1 MRPYSE
7 VDQQQGKIEIREVI
21 PDISDLLKEMV
32 AKGASD
38 LHLTTDSPP
47 MIRVAGKLERLPYTD
62 LDAATTK
69 SLMYSVMTEEQK
81 RLFEENLELDFS
93 FGLSGMA
100 RFRANVF
107 EQRSGVAGALRV
119 VPWQI
124 PSFEELGLPKVVV
137 DICSR
142 PRGLVLVT
150 GPTGSGKSTSLAAM
164 IDYIN
169 ENRHEHIITIE
180 DPIEFLH
187 PHKNCLVNQRELH
200 ANTLSFPA
208 AMRAALREDPDIVL
222 IGEMRDRESTELA
235 VSLAETGH
243 LTFATLHT
251 NNAVSSINRIIDIFP
266 ADQQQQIRTQ
276 LSFVLEAVMSQSL
289 LKAARGGGRV
299 LAAEVMMPNSAIR
312 NLMREDKIHQI
323 PSLMQSG
330 QAEHGMITFNQSLAR
345 LVLRGKITKDVAI
358 EASSDHKE
366 LIPMIERGEARGEG
380 RPGRSRPAGRRPN
393 R

>member
-1 MRPYSE
+1 MQPYNEMPDSR
-7 VDQQQGKIEIREVI
+7 DQEIREEI
-21 PDISDLLKEMV
+21 PDISDLLKEMIG
-32 AKGASD
+32 KGASD
-38 LHLTTDSPP
+38 LHLTTESPP
-47 MIRVAGKLERLPYTD
+47 VIRVSGELEKLPYRD
-62 LDAATTK
+62 LDPATTK

-100 RFRANVF
+100 RFRANCF
-107 EQRSGVAGALRV
+107 EQRGGVAGALRV

-124 PSFEELGLPKVVV
+124 PSFEELGIPKVMLE
-137 DICSR
+137 ICER

-164 IDYIN
+164 IDKIN
-169 ENRHEHIITIE
+169 ETRAEHIITIE

-187 PHKNCLVNQRELH
+187 PHKKCIVNQRELH

-222 IGEMRDRESTELA
+222 IGEMRDRQSTELA
-235 VSLAETGH
+235 LSLAETGH

-251 NNAVSSINRIIDIFP
+251 NSAVSSINRIIDIFP

-289 LKAARGGGRV
+289 LPAARGGGRV
-299 LAAEVMMPNSAIR
+299 LAAEVMLPNSALR
-312 NLMREDKIHQI
+312 NLMREDKVHQI

-330 QAEHGMITFNQSLAR
+330 QSEHGMQTFNQALAR
-345 LVLRGKITKDVAI
+345 LVLRGKITRDAAI
-358 EASSDHKE
+358 DASSDAKE
-366 LIPMIERGEARGEG
+366 LIPMIDRAEESGEG
-380 RPGRSRPAGRRPN
+380 RRGARSRPAGRRTK
-393 R
+393 

>member
-1 MRPYSE
+1 MQPYTE
-7 VDQQQGKIEIREVI
+7 FDEKQEIREEI
-21 PDISDLLKEMV
+21 PDIADLLKEMI
-32 AKGASD
+32 AKDASD
-38 LHLTTDSPP
+38 LHLTTESPP
-47 MIRVAGKLERLPYTD
+47 MIRVSGELQPLPYRD
-62 LDAATTK
+62 LDPATTK

-107 EQRSGVAGALRV
+107 EQRGGVSGALRV

-124 PSFEELGLPKVVV
+124 PSFEELGLPKVMKE
-137 DICSR
+137 ICTR

-150 GPTGSGKSTSLAAM
+150 GPTGSGKSTTLAAM
-164 IDYIN
+164 VNNIN
-169 ENRHEHIITIE
+169 ESRHEHIITIE

-187 PHKNCLVNQRELH
+187 PHKNCIVNQRELH

-235 VSLAETGH
+235 LSLAETGH

-276 LSFVLEAVMSQSL
+276 LSFVLECVMSQSL
-289 LKAARGGGRV
+289 LQAARGGGRV
-299 LAAEVMMPNSAIR
+299 LGAEVMIPNSAIR
-312 NLMREDKIHQI
+312 NLMREDKVHQI
-323 PSLMQSG
+323 PSLMQAG
-330 QAEHGMITFNQSLAR
+330 QAEHGMMTFNQSLAR
-345 LVLRGKITKDVAI
+345 LVLRGRITKETAL
-358 EASSDHKE
+358 EASSDTKE
-366 LIPMIERGEARGEG
+366 LIPMIERAEARGEG
-380 RPGRSRPAGRRPN
+380 RPAGRGRPS
-393 R
+393 RRPRR

>member
-1 MRPYSE
+1 MQPYSE
-7 VDQQQGKIEIREVI
+7 FEQGTEIRQEI

-38 LHLTTDSPP
+38 LHITTESPP
-47 MIRVAGKLERLPYTD
+47 MIRVDGKLGPLPYKD

-69 SLMYSVMTEEQK
+69 ALMYSVMTEEQK

-93 FGLSGMA
+93 FGLAGMA

-107 EQRSGVAGALRV
+107 EQRGGVAGALRV

-124 PSFEELGLPKVVV
+124 PSFEELGLPKVVQ
-137 DICSR
+137 DLCSR
-142 PRGLVLVT
+142 PRGLILVT
-150 GPTGSGKSTSLAAM
+150 GPTGSGKSTTLAAM
-164 IDYIN
+164 INYIN

-187 PHKNCLVNQRELH
+187 PHKNCIVNQRELH

-222 IGEMRDRESTELA
+222 IGEMRDRQSTELA
-235 VSLAETGH
+235 LSLAETGH

-251 NNAVSSINRIIDIFP
+251 NSAVSSINRIIDIFP

-289 LKAARGGGRV
+289 LPAARGAGRV
-299 LAAEVMMPNSAIR
+299 LAAEVMIPNSAIR
-312 NLMREDKIHQI
+312 NLMREDKVHQI
-323 PSLMQSG
+323 PSIMQSG
-330 QAEHGMITFNQSLAR
+330 QAEHGMMTFNQALAR
-345 LVLRGKITKDVAI
+345 LVLRGRITRDAAI
-358 EASSDHKE
+358 EASSDAKE
-366 LIPMIERGEARGEG
+366 LIPMIERAEAAGGGG
-380 RPGRSRPAGRRPN
+380 RPPRRSRPG
-393 R
+393 

>member
-1 MRPYSE
+1 MQPYTDFNE
-7 VDQQQGKIEIREVI
+7 HQQREIREEI
-21 PDISDLLKEMV
+21 PDIADLLKEMI
-32 AKGASD
+32 AKEASD
-38 LHLTTDSPP
+38 LHITTESPP
-47 MIRVAGKLERLPYTD
+47 MIRVSGRLESLPYRD
-62 LDAATTK
+62 LDPATTK

-107 EQRSGVAGALRV
+107 EQRGGVGGALRV

-124 PSFEELGLPKVVV
+124 PGFEELGLPKVVV
-137 DICSR
+137 DLCQR
-142 PRGLVLVT
+142 PRGLILVT
-150 GPTGSGKSTSLAAM
+150 GPTGSGKSTTLAAM
-164 IDYIN
+164 INYIN

-187 PHKNCLVNQRELH
+187 PHKNCIVNQRELH

-235 VSLAETGH
+235 LSLAETGH

-299 LAAEVMMPNSAIR
+299 LAAEVMIPNSAIR
-312 NLMREDKIHQI
+312 NLMREDKVHQI

-330 QAEHGMITFNQSLAR
+330 QAEHGMQTFNQGLAR
-345 LVLRGKITKDVAI
+345 LVLRGKITKETAVD
-358 EASSDHKE
+358 ASSDHKE

-380 RPGRSRPAGRRPN
+380 RPQPRSRQVARRA
-393 R
+393 RR

>member
-1 MRPYSE
+1 MQPYSE
-7 VDQQQGKIEIREVI
+7 FTENTQQQQEIREEI
-21 PDISDLLKEMV
+21 PDIADLLKEMI

-38 LHLTTDSPP
+38 LHLTTESPP
-47 MIRVAGKLERLPYTD
+47 MIRIDGELQQLPYRE
-62 LDAATTK
+62 LDPATTK

-100 RFRANVF
+100 RFRANCF
-107 EQRSGVAGALRV
+107 EQRGGVAGALRV

-124 PSFEELGLPKVVV
+124 PSFEELGVPKVMLE
-137 DICSR
+137 ICQR

-164 IDYIN
+164 INNIN
-169 ENRHEHIITIE
+169 ENRREHIITIE

-187 PHKNCLVNQRELH
+187 PHKRCIVNQRELH

-222 IGEMRDRESTELA
+222 IGEMRDRQSTELA
-235 VSLAETGH
+235 LSLAETGH

-251 NNAVSSINRIIDIFP
+251 NSAVSSINRIIDIFP
-266 ADQQQQIRTQ
+266 SDQQQQIRTQ

-289 LKAARGGGRV
+289 LPAARGGGRV
-299 LAAEVMMPNSAIR
+299 LAAEVMIPNSAIR
-312 NLMREDKIHQI
+312 NLMREDKVHQI

-330 QAEHGMITFNQSLAR
+330 QAEHGMQTFNQALAR
-345 LVLRGKITKDVAI
+345 LVLRGRITHDSAI
-358 EASSDHKE
+358 EASSDAKE
-366 LIPMIERGEARGEG
+366 LIPMIERAEAQGGG
-380 RPGRSRPAGRRPN
+380 RPRRSRPAGRTK
-393 R
+393 

>member
-1 MRPYSE
+1 
-7 VDQQQGKIEIREVI
+7 
-21 PDISDLLKEMV
+21 
-32 AKGASD
+32 
-38 LHLTTDSPP
+38 
-47 MIRVAGKLERLPYTD
+47 MIRVDGELEKLPYRD
-62 LDAATTK
+62 LDPATTK

-93 FGLSGMA
+93 FGLAGMA
-100 RFRANVF
+100 RFRANCF
-107 EQRSGVAGALRV
+107 EQRAGVAGALRV

-124 PSFEELGLPKVVV
+124 PGFDELGLPKVIKE
-137 DICSR
+137 ICTR

-164 IDYIN
+164 IDHIN
-169 ENRHEHIITIE
+169 ESRHEHIITIE

-222 IGEMRDRESTELA
+222 IGEMRDRQSTELA
-235 VSLAETGH
+235 LSLAETGH

-251 NNAVSSINRIIDIFP
+251 NSAVSSINRIIDIFP

-289 LKAARGGGRV
+289 LAAARGGGRV
-299 LAAEVMMPNSAIR
+299 LAAEVMIPNSAIR
-312 NLMREDKIHQI
+312 NLMREDKVHQI

-330 QAEHGMITFNQSLAR
+330 QAEHGMMTFNQSLAR
-345 LVLRGKITKDVAI
+345 LVLRGKVTKDVAI
-358 EASSDHKE
+358 EASSDQKE

-380 RPGRSRPAGRRPN
+380 RPGSDRSRPSRRPG

>member
-1 MRPYSE
+1 M
-7 VDQQQGKIEIREVI
+7 
-21 PDISDLLKEMV
+21 PDIADLLKEML

-38 LHLTTDSPP
+38 LHITTESAP
-47 MIRVAGKLERLPYTD
+47 MIRVDGVLKPLPYRQ
-62 LDAATTK
+62 LDPATTK
-69 SLMYSVMTEEQK
+69 ALMYSVMTEEQK
-81 RLFEENLELDFS
+81 RIFEENLELDFS

-100 RFRANVF
+100 RFRANCF
-107 EQRSGVAGALRV
+107 EQRGGVAGALRV

-124 PSFEELGLPKVVV
+124 PSFEELGIPKVMKEVS
-137 DICSR
+137 DR

-164 IDYIN
+164 IDHIN
-169 ENRHEHIITIE
+169 QTRYEHIITIE

-187 PHKNCLVNQRELH
+187 PHKNCIVNQRELH

-235 VSLAETGH
+235 LSLAETGH

-251 NNAVSSINRIIDIFP
+251 NSAVSSINRIIDIFP

-289 LKAARGGGRV
+289 LAAARGGGRV
-299 LAAEVMMPNSAIR
+299 LAAEVMIPNSAIR
-312 NLMREDKIHQI
+312 NLMREDKVHQI

-330 QAEHGMITFNQSLAR
+330 QAEHGMQTFNQALAR
-345 LVLRGKITKDVAI
+345 LVLRGRITRETAI
-358 EASSDHKE
+358 EASSDAKE
-366 LIPMIERGEARGEG
+366 LIPMIERAEASGGGRAQRRG
-380 RPGRSRPAGRRPN
+380 RPVGRMR
-393 R
+393 

>member
-1 MRPYSE
+1 MQPYSE
-7 VDQQQGKIEIREVI
+7 YTEGTSKEIREEI
-21 PDISDLLKEMV
+21 PDIADLLKEML

-38 LHLTTDSPP
+38 LHITTESPP
-47 MIRVAGKLERLPYTD
+47 MIRVDGQLQPLPYRQ
-62 LDAATTK
+62 LDPATTK
-69 SLMYSVMTEEQK
+69 ALMYSVMTEEQK

-100 RFRANVF
+100 RFRANCF
-107 EQRSGVAGALRV
+107 EQRGGVAGALRV

-124 PSFEELGLPKVVV
+124 PSFEELGIPKVMKEVS
-137 DICSR
+137 DR

-164 IDYIN
+164 INHIN
-169 ENRHEHIITIE
+169 ESRHEHIITIE

-187 PHKNCLVNQRELH
+187 PHKNCIVNQRELH

-222 IGEMRDRESTELA
+222 IGEMRDRVSTELA
-235 VSLAETGH
+235 LSLAETGH

-251 NNAVSSINRIIDIFP
+251 NSAVSSINRIIDIFP

-289 LKAARGGGRV
+289 LPAARGGGRV
-299 LAAEVMMPNSAIR
+299 LAAEVMIPNSAIR
-312 NLMREDKIHQI
+312 NLMREDKVHQI

-330 QAEHGMITFNQSLAR
+330 QAEHGMQTFNQALAR
-345 LVLRGKITKDVAI
+345 LVLRGRITREAAI
-358 EASSDHKE
+358 EASSDAKE
-366 LIPMIERGEARGEG
+366 LIPMIERAEAASGGGRVRRG
-380 RPGRSRPAGRRPN
+380 RPVGRAR
-393 R
+393 

>member
-1 MRPYSE
+1 MQPYTE
-7 VDQQQGKIEIREVI
+7 TDKHQVGTELREVI
-21 PDISDLLKEMV
+21 PDISDLLNEMI

-38 LHLTTDSPP
+38 LHLTTESPP
-47 MIRVAGKLERLPYTD
+47 MIRVAGELVRLPYMD
-62 LDAATTK
+62 LDAAATK

-93 FGLSGMA
+93 FGLSDLA

-124 PSFEELGLPKVVV
+124 PSFQELGLPKVVH

-164 IDYIN
+164 IDHIN

-266 ADQQQQIRTQ
+266 SGQQQQIRAQ

-312 NLMREDKIHQI
+312 NLMREDKVHQI

-330 QAEHGMITFNQSLAR
+330 QAEHGMMTFNQALAR
-345 LVLRGKITKDVAI
+345 LVLRGKITKEVAI

-380 RPGRSRPAGRRPN
+380 RPERSRPAGRRP
-393 R
+393 RG

>member
-1 MRPYSE
+1 MEPYSE
-7 VDQQQGKIEIREVI
+7 FTETAAEEIREDI
-21 PDISDLLKEMV
+21 PDIADLLKEMI

-38 LHLTTDSPP
+38 LHLTTESPP
-47 MIRVAGKLERLPYTD
+47 MIRVSGELARLPYRD
-62 LDAATTK
+62 LDPATTK
-69 SLMYSVMTEEQK
+69 QLMYSVMTEEQK

-107 EQRSGVAGALRV
+107 EQRGGVAGALRV

-124 PSFEELGLPKVVV
+124 PGFEELGLPKVVKEL
-137 DICSR
+137 CTR
-142 PRGLVLVT
+142 PRGLILVT

-164 IDYIN
+164 INMIN
-169 ENRHEHIITIE
+169 ETRHEHIITIE

-187 PHKNCLVNQRELH
+187 PHKNCIVNQRELH
-200 ANTLSFPA
+200 ANTLTFPN

-235 VSLAETGH
+235 LSLAETGH
-243 LTFATLHT
+243 LTFGTLHT
-251 NNAVSSINRIIDIFP
+251 NSAVSSINRIIDIFP

-289 LKAARGGGRV
+289 LQAARGGGRV
-299 LAAEVMMPNSAIR
+299 LCAEVMIPNSAIR
-312 NLMREDKIHQI
+312 NLMREDKVHQI

-330 QAEHGMITFNQSLAR
+330 QAEHGMQTFNQGLAR
-345 LVLRGKITKDVAI
+345 LVLRGKITKETAI
-358 EASSDHKE
+358 EASSDAKE
-366 LIPMIERGEARGEG
+366 LIPMIERAEARGDGG
-380 RPGRSRPAGRRPN
+380 RPPRRSRPAGRAR
-393 R
+393 

>member
-1 MRPYSE
+1 MQPYSKIDE
-7 VDQQQGKIEIREVI
+7 HQGEIEIREVI
-21 PDISDLLKEMV
+21 PDISDLLKEMI
-32 AKGASD
+32 AKNASD

-47 MIRVAGKLERLPYTD
+47 MIRVSGKLQRLPYTD

-81 RLFEENLELDFS
+81 RIFEENLELDFS

-124 PSFEELGLPKVVV
+124 PSFEELGLPKVVH

-164 IDYIN
+164 IDHIN
-169 ENRHEHIITIE
+169 ETRHEHIITIE

-276 LSFVLEAVMSQSL
+276 LSFVLEAVISQSL
-289 LKAARGGGRV
+289 LQAARGGGRV
-299 LAAEVMMPNSAIR
+299 LAAEVLMPNSAIR

-345 LVLRGKITKDVAI
+345 LVLRGKITKQVAI

-380 RPGRSRPAGRRPN
+380 RPGRSRPAGRRSP

>member
-1 MRPYSE
+1 
-7 VDQQQGKIEIREVI
+7 
-21 PDISDLLKEMV
+21 
-32 AKGASD
+32 
-38 LHLTTDSPP
+38 
-47 MIRVAGKLERLPYTD
+47 
-62 LDAATTK
+62 
-69 SLMYSVMTEEQK
+69 
-81 RLFEENLELDFS
+81 
-93 FGLSGMA
+93 
-100 RFRANVF
+100 
-107 EQRSGVAGALRV
+107 
-119 VPWQI
+119 
-124 PSFEELGLPKVVV
+124 LPKVVH

-164 IDYIN
+164 IDHIN
-169 ENRHEHIITIE
+169 ENRHAHIITIE

-289 LKAARGGGRV
+289 LKAAHGGGRV
-299 LAAEVMMPNSAIR
+299 LAVEVMMPNSAIR

-330 QAEHGMITFNQSLAR
+330 QAEHGMITFNQSLTR
-345 LVLRGKITKDVAI
+345 LVVRGKITKEVAI

-366 LIPMIERGEARGEG
+366 LIPMIERAEERGEG
-380 RPGRSRPAGRRPN
+380 RSGRSRPAGRRP
-393 R
+393 RQ

>member
-1 MRPYSE
+1 MKPYE
-7 VDQQQGKIEIREVI
+7 EFETQEEIRKEI
-21 PDISDLLKEMV
+21 PDISDLLREMLE
-32 AKGASD
+32 KGASD
-38 LHLTTDSPP
+38 LHLTTESPP
-47 MIRVAGKLERLPYTD
+47 KVRVDGELENLPYKD
-62 LDAATTK
+62 LDPATTK

-93 FGLSGMA
+93 FGLQGMA
-100 RFRANVF
+100 RFRANCY
-107 EQRSGVAGALRV
+107 EQRGGVAGVLRV

-124 PSFEELGLPKVVV
+124 PSFGELGLPQVIK
-137 DICSR
+137 DLCDR
-142 PRGLVLVT
+142 PRGLILVT
-150 GPTGSGKSTSLAAM
+150 GPTGSGKTTTLAAM

-169 ENRHEHIITIE
+169 ETRKQHIITIE

-187 PHKNCLVNQRELH
+187 PHKQCMVNQRELH

-235 VSLAETGH
+235 LSLAETGH

-251 NNAVSSINRIIDIFP
+251 NSAISSINRIIDIFP

-276 LSFVLEAVMSQSL
+276 LSFVLETVMSQSL
-289 LKAARGGGRV
+289 LPAARGKGRQ
-299 LAAEVMMPNSAIR
+299 LAVEVMIPNSAIR

-330 QAEHGMITFNQSLAR
+330 QSEHGMMTFNQSLAR
-345 LVLRGKITKDVAI
+345 LVLRGKITRETAI
-358 EASSDHKE
+358 DGSSDHKE
-366 LIPMIERGEARGEG
+366 LIPMIERAMARGEG
-380 RPGRSRPAGRRPN
+380 RPDAADRPKRQRARG
-393 R
+393 

>member
-1 MRPYSE
+1 
-7 VDQQQGKIEIREVI
+7 
-21 PDISDLLKEMV
+21 
-32 AKGASD
+32 
-38 LHLTTDSPP
+38 
-47 MIRVAGKLERLPYTD
+47 
-62 LDAATTK
+62 
-69 SLMYSVMTEEQK
+69 
-81 RLFEENLELDFS
+81 
-93 FGLSGMA
+93 MA

-107 EQRSGVAGALRV
+107 EQRGGVAGALRV

-124 PSFEELGLPKVVV
+124 PSFEELGLPKVVREL
-137 DICSR
+137 CTR

-164 IDYIN
+164 INMIN
-169 ENRHEHIITIE
+169 ETRHEHIITIE

-187 PHKNCLVNQRELH
+187 PHKNCIVNQRELH
-200 ANTLSFPA
+200 ANTLTFPN

-235 VSLAETGH
+235 LSLAETGH

-251 NNAVSSINRIIDIFP
+251 NSAVSSINRIIDIFP

-299 LAAEVMMPNSAIR
+299 LCAEVMIPNSAIR
-312 NLMREDKIHQI
+312 NLMREDKVHQI

-330 QAEHGMITFNQSLAR
+330 QAEHGMQTFNQGLAR
-345 LVLRGKITKDVAI
+345 LVMRGKVTREVAV
-358 EASSDHKE
+358 EASSDPKE
-366 LIPMIERGEARGEG
+366 LIPMIERAEAKGASSG
-380 RPGRSRPAGRRPN
+380 RPQRRARAVGRMR
-393 R
+393 

>member
-1 MRPYSE
+1 MQPYTE
-7 VDQQQGKIEIREVI
+7 IEQPHQEIRQDI
-21 PDISDLLKEMV
+21 PDIADLLKEML

-38 LHLTTDSPP
+38 LHITTESAP
-47 MIRVAGKLERLPYTD
+47 MVRVAGKLEALPYKE
-62 LDAATTK
+62 LDPATTK

-100 RFRANVF
+100 RFRANCF
-107 EQRSGVAGALRV
+107 EQRGGVAGALRV

-124 PSFEELGLPKVVV
+124 PSFEELGLPKVIK
-137 DICSR
+137 DLCSR
-142 PRGLVLVT
+142 PRGLILVT

-164 IDYIN
+164 INHIN

-187 PHKNCLVNQRELH
+187 PHKNCIVNQRELH

-235 VSLAETGH
+235 LSLAETGH

-251 NNAVSSINRIIDIFP
+251 NSAVSSINRIIDIFP

-289 LKAARGGGRV
+289 LKAARGGGRC
-299 LAAEVMMPNSAIR
+299 LAAEVMIPNSAIR
-312 NLMREDKIHQI
+312 NLMREDKVHQI

-330 QAEHGMITFNQSLAR
+330 QSEHGMQTFNQALAR
-345 LVLRGKITKDVAI
+345 LVLRNKITREVAI
-358 EASSDHKE
+358 EASSDAKE
-366 LIPMIERGEARGEG
+366 LIPMIERAEARGEG
-380 RPGRSRPAGRRPN
+380 RPGRGRPVRRSR
-393 R
+393 

>member
-1 MRPYSE
+1 MQPYN
-7 VDQQQGKIEIREVI
+7 DQMDTQQQEIRQEI
-21 PDISDLLKEMV
+21 PDISDLLKEMI

-38 LHLTTDSPP
+38 LHITTESPP
-47 MIRVAGKLERLPYTD
+47 MIRVDGELEKLPYRD
-62 LDAATTK
+62 LDPATTK

-93 FGLSGMA
+93 FGLAGMA
-100 RFRANVF
+100 RFRANCF
-107 EQRSGVAGALRV
+107 EQRAGVAGALRV

-124 PSFEELGLPKVVV
+124 PGFDELGLPKVIKE
-137 DICSR
+137 ICTR

-164 IDYIN
+164 IDHIN
-169 ENRHEHIITIE
+169 ESRHEHIITIE

-222 IGEMRDRESTELA
+222 IGEMRDRQSTELA
-235 VSLAETGH
+235 LSLAETGH

-251 NNAVSSINRIIDIFP
+251 NSAVSSINRIIDIFP

-289 LKAARGGGRV
+289 LAAARGGGRV
-299 LAAEVMMPNSAIR
+299 LAAEVMIPNSAIR
-312 NLMREDKIHQI
+312 NLMREDKVHQI

-330 QAEHGMITFNQSLAR
+330 QAEHGMMTFNQSLAR
-345 LVLRGKITKDVAI
+345 LVLRGKVTKDVAI
-358 EASSDHKE
+358 EASSDQKE

-380 RPGRSRPAGRRPN
+380 RPGSDRSRPSRRPG

>member
-1 MRPYSE
+1 MEPYTEHSE
-7 VDQQQGKIEIREVI
+7 DVSKEISEEI
-21 PDISDLLKEMV
+21 PDIADLLKEMV

-38 LHLTTDSPP
+38 LHITTEAPP
-47 MIRVAGKLERLPYTD
+47 MIRVEGVLKPLPYRP
-62 LDAATTK
+62 LDPATTK

-93 FGLSGMA
+93 FGMSGMA

-107 EQRSGVAGALRV
+107 EQRGGVGGALRV

-124 PSFEELGLPKVVV
+124 PSIEELGVPNVMLEV
-137 DICSR
+137 CRR
-142 PRGLVLVT
+142 PRGLILVT

-169 ENRHEHIITIE
+169 ETRHEHIITIE

-235 VSLAETGH
+235 LSLAETGH

-251 NNAVSSINRIIDIFP
+251 NSAVASINRIIDIFP
-266 ADQQQQIRTQ
+266 GDQQQQIRTQ
-276 LSFVLEAVMSQSL
+276 LSFGLEAVMSQTL
-289 LKAARGGGRV
+289 LPAARGGGRV
-299 LAAEVMMPNSAIR
+299 LAAEVMLPNAAIR
-312 NLMREDKIHQI
+312 NLMREDKVHQI
-323 PSLMQSG
+323 PSLMQAG
-330 QAEHGMITFNQSLAR
+330 QAEHGMQTFNQALAR
-345 LVLRGKITKDVAI
+345 LVLRGKITEETAL
-358 EASSDHKE
+358 EASSDTKE
-366 LIPMIERGEARGEG
+366 LIPMIERGEASGDG
-380 RPGRSRPAGRRPN
+380 RSAGRSRPAGRR
-393 R
+393 RK